1 MVFKHRTSNVS
12 RIRWSRWKCEPSS
25 CEPFASM
32 DPVFRCL
39 WIIQVALPKKAGWDA
54 EGIRLSGVEARK
66 RGCLGCAAHGQS
78 VVGQSMANQRE
89 VSVSRNW
96 FSTKK
101 AILIAKKRWQLTGC
115 LWHWQSQM
123 IPHVSVDRI
132 WQANMGIQ
140 PAKHLD
146 IAGKSCLRT
155 LIVW

>member
-1 MVFKHRTSNVS
+1 MS
-12 RIRWSRWKCEPSS
+12 P
-25 CEPFASM
+25 
-32 DPVFRCL
+32 PVANRLHL
-39 WIIQVALPKKAGWDA
+39 WILYLDVFGLYKWPCQKKQAGDA

-132 WQANMGIQ
+132 
-140 PAKHLD
+140 
-146 IAGKSCLRT
+146 
-155 LIVW
+155 